1 MEESGQ
7 WGRSKPANAIAISIG
22 TGHIGISVGTAHCST
37 VPSLWQCTSGHSCNA
52 ALRWNLDAGPGLRQL
67 VVSAQ
72 RDQEWPIVGITLSVA
87 SLLLGTYWLWT
98 VKHTAWTVLHIGI

>member
-7 WGRSKPANAIAISIG
+7 WGRSKPANAI
-22 TGHIGISVGTAHCST
+22 GISVGSAYIGT
-37 VPSLWQCTSGHSCNA
+37 VPSLLALWHCGISIGSGHSCNA

-72 RDQEWPIVGITLSVA
+72 RDQEWPIVGIT
-87 SLLLGTYWLWT
+87 
-98 VKHTAWTVLHIGI
+98 

>member
-1 MEESGQ
+1 MNGAKIEQLFSSLLCPYLSSVGRDPAMEESGQ

-37 VPSLWQCTSGHSCNA
+37 VASLWQCTSGHSCNA

-72 RDQEWPIVGITLSVA
+72 RDQEWPIVGIT
-87 SLLLGTYWLWT
+87 
-98 VKHTAWTVLHIGI
+98 

>member
-7 WGRSKPANAIAISIG
+7 WGRSKPANAI
-22 TGHIGISVGTAHCST
+22 GISVGTAYTCT
-37 VPSLWQCTSGHSCNA
+37 VPSLLASLWHCGISIGSGHSCNA

-87 SLLLGTYWLWT
+87 SLLLSICWLWT
-98 VKHTAWTVLHIGI
+98 VKHNAWTVLHIGI